1 MAYIEFKD
9 VIKAYGEGDARI
21 HALDGASFSVERG
34 ELAIILGAS
43 GAGKTTALNIL
54 GGMDTATSGTVTVD
68 GRDVSS
74 ANEAQLV
81 EYRRADVGFVFQF
94 YNLVPNL
101 TALENVELAAQI
113 CPDSLDAEQTL
124 RQVGLGERLG
134 NFPAQL
140 SGGEKFLISLVLG
153 VALSTVVQSRF
164 GGISIDA
171 MFIDE
176 GFGSLDPAALADA
189 VKVIYTIQGSRRKVG
204 IISHV
209 DKLKE
214 EIPCCINVKKDRH
227 GSSLSY

>member
-21 HALDGASFSVERG
+21 HALDGASFTVERG

-54 GGMDTATSGTVTVD
+54 GGMDTVTSGSVTVD

-101 TALENVELAAQI
+101 TALENVGTA
-113 CPDSLDAEQTL
+113 
-124 RQVGLGERLG
+124 
-134 NFPAQL
+134 
-140 SGGEKFLISLVLG
+140 
-153 VALSTVVQSRF
+153 F
-164 GGISIDA
+164 GR
-171 MFIDE
+171 
-176 GFGSLDPAALADA
+176 PAAARIHRPRTGKEPQA
-189 VKVIYTIQGSRRKVG
+189 APVRRA
-204 IISHV
+204 
-209 DKLKE
+209 
-214 EIPCCINVKKDRH
+214 H
-227 GSSLSY
+227 GRARL